1 MGEIIYFQRCNAPN
15 GPNISSII
23 VKTYA
28 KLKKSFRLVVLGYTW
43 YFLIW
48 GGLSLAPNPGKLK
61 FLIGFL
67 SKSSQYNINVWYEL
81 SFLWKSEPDWWSL
94 SGVLDWCAIWSP
106 PRYLHFQYMYFGP
119 AMYFLMNILVES
131 HLVAPALANNMV
143 FSLKFVLLCQ
153 IYVYLNAAPQ
163 KRIWGQL
170 KQILPN
176 YRYCYI
182 RCNFKTGSVRF
193 SMCHLIF
200 WPNVSIIDQH
210 LVMVWCN
217 LHVFL
222 TIFTALYGWNNL
234 FSEM

>member
-28 KLKKSFRLVVLGYTW
+28 KLKKSLRLVVLGYTW

-48 GGLSLAPNPGKLK
+48 GGLSLAPNPGKFK

-106 PRYLHFQYMYFGP
+106 PRYL
-119 AMYFLMNILVES
+119 
-131 HLVAPALANNMV
+131 ALP
-143 FSLKFVLLCQ
+143 
-153 IYVYLNAAPQ
+153 I
-163 KRIWGQL
+163 
-170 KQILPN
+170 
-176 YRYCYI
+176 
-182 RCNFKTGSVRF
+182 
-193 SMCHLIF
+193 
-200 WPNVSIIDQH
+200 
-210 LVMVWCN
+210 
-217 LHVFL
+217 HVFWTSYVFL
-222 TIFTALYGWNNL
+222 KEYSCGISFSGASSSKQYGFSALNLSYFAKFTYILMQPHRSEFGASWSQYCQTIGTVISDVILKPVQSDLVCATLYSGKM
-234 FSEM
+234 SAI

>member
-1 MGEIIYFQRCNAPN
+1 MYFWPFLQHYMGEINYFHWCNAPN

-48 GGLSLAPNPGKLK
+48 GGLSMAPNPGKLK

-106 PRYLHFQYMYFGP
+106 PS
-119 AMYFLMNILVES
+119 I
-131 HLVAPALANNMV
+131 PALP
-143 FSLKFVLLCQ
+143 
-153 IYVYLNAAPQ
+153 I
-163 KRIWGQL
+163 
-170 KQILPN
+170 
-176 YRYCYI
+176 
-182 RCNFKTGSVRF
+182 
-193 SMCHLIF
+193 
-200 WPNVSIIDQH
+200 
-210 LVMVWCN
+210 
-217 LHVFL
+217 HVFWTSYVFL
-222 TIFTALYGWNNL
+222 NEYSCGISFSGASSSKQYG
-234 FSEM
+234 FQP

>member
-1 MGEIIYFQRCNAPN
+1 MYFWPFLQNYMGEIIYFQRCNAPN

-94 SGVLDWCAIWSP
+94 SGVLDWCAIWP
-106 PRYLHFQYMYFGP
+106 PP
-119 AMYFLMNILVES
+119 SI
-131 HLVAPALANNMV
+131 PALP
-143 FSLKFVLLCQ
+143 
-153 IYVYLNAAPQ
+153 I
-163 KRIWGQL
+163 
-170 KQILPN
+170 
-176 YRYCYI
+176 
-182 RCNFKTGSVRF
+182 
-193 SMCHLIF
+193 
-200 WPNVSIIDQH
+200 
-210 LVMVWCN
+210 
-217 LHVFL
+217 HVFWTSYVFL
-222 TIFTALYGWNNL
+222 KEYSCGISFSGASSSKEYG
-234 FSEM
+234 FQP

>member
-1 MGEIIYFQRCNAPN
+1 MYFWPFLQHYMGEIIYFQRCNAPN

-106 PRYLHFQYMYFGP
+106 PRSCTS
-119 AMYFLMNILVES
+119 NTCILTS
-131 HLVAPALANNMV
+131 
-143 FSLKFVLLCQ
+143 
-153 IYVYLNAAPQ
+153 Y
-163 KRIWGQL
+163 
-170 KQILPN
+170 
-176 YRYCYI
+176 
-182 RCNFKTGSVRF
+182 
-193 SMCHLIF
+193 
-200 WPNVSIIDQH
+200 
-210 LVMVWCN
+210 
-217 LHVFL
+217 VFL
-222 TIFTALYGWNNL
+222 KEYSCGISFSGAISSKQYG
-234 FSEM
+234 FQP

>member
-1 MGEIIYFQRCNAPN
+1 MPPYILAKFQHYRPTFGTGLCNLHVFLTIFTALYGWNNLFSRDVKLQKGLIYPQLLLKH
-15 GPNISSII
+15 I
-23 VKTYA
+23 A

-119 AMYFLMNILVES
+119 VMYFLRNILVES
-131 HLVAPALANNMV
+131 HLVAPSLANNMV

-153 IYVYLNAAPQ
+153 FKY
-163 KRIWGQL
+163 
-170 KQILPN
+170 ILMQPH
-176 YRYCYI
+176 RSEFGASWSQYCQ
-182 RCNFKTGSVRF
+182 
-193 SMCHLIF
+193 
-200 WPNVSIIDQH
+200 P
-210 LVMVWCN
+210 
-217 LHVFL
+217 
-222 TIFTALYGWNNL
+222 
-234 FSEM
+234 